1 LRSDCLEF
9 EVVPE
14 RCLKNSSVEFHIG
27 TPINQVITMLQ
38 LNARILHGIKFMF
51 SKKDPFKRDISIHL
65 ENNGIWLIFDARSQL
80 LKFIEV
86 DNFSKIVL
94 RYCNQV
100 FSEPGAEATMDK
112 VEESFGS
119 THPGAYDESEKVYI
133 QSWRGLSFCFPTT
146 NSNHVEVAPGFGPNL
161 RSLKYDSNSAPTLT
175 KMTIFKGTQLTKN
188 SEPLDVPQLAYA
200 GQNRL
205 ILAEAVRDKLGHGRI
220 TGMCFLFTT
229 EDKVKMAT
237 RSATA
242 NDYELVTLKRN
253 VAFGDHVTQVL
264 ATLGA
269 PSKVFYKSDD
279 KMSIHKGRAK
289 ETVEPQ
295 PHFFFNYFSMGF
307 DILFDFS
314 TKCVIKFVLHT
325 NIPGHYHF
333 GVYNRCEFRV
343 ACDSEGEETVL
354 ETASKYDDFSS
365 ILHSPQPVVISRQST
380 EDRNPFGATFA
391 YGTQQ
396 VVVEVMEN
404 FHIAA
409 LTIFAAS

>member
-1 LRSDCLEF
+1 MQRSECMEF

-14 RCLKNSSVEFHIG
+14 RCLKNPSVEFHIG

-38 LNARILHGIKFMF
+38 LNTRLLHGIKFTY
-51 SKKDPFKRDISIHL
+51 SKNDPFGRDICIHL
-65 ENNGIWLIFDARSQL
+65 SLNGIKLFFDARSQL

-86 DNFSKIVL
+86 DNLSKIVL
-94 RYCNQV
+94 RYCAQV
-100 FSEPGAEATMDK
+100 FSEPGAEATMDR
-112 VEESFGS
+112 VEECFGS
-119 THPGAYDESEKVYI
+119 THPGAYDESEKVYV

-146 NSNHVEVAPGFGPNL
+146 DSNHVEVSPGFGPNL
-161 RSLKYDSNSAPTLT
+161 RSLNYDKDFAPKLT

-188 SEPLDVPQLAYA
+188 SEPLEVPQHAYA

-205 ILAEAVRDKLGHGRI
+205 ILAEAVRARGRI
-220 TGMCFLFTT
+220 SGMCFLFTT

-237 RSATA
+237 RGAT
-242 NDYELVTLKRN
+242 NDYELVTLKRT
-253 VAFGDHVTQVL
+253 VHFGDHVTQVM

-269 PSKVFYKSDD
+269 PSKVFFKSDD
-279 KMSIHKGRAK
+279 KMSIHKGREK

-333 GVYNRCEFRV
+333 GIYNRCEFRV
-343 ACDSEGEETVL
+343 ACESEGEETLL
-354 ETASKYDDFSS
+354 ETTSKYDDFSS
-365 ILHSPQPVVISRQST
+365 VLDSPQPVVISRSSS
-380 EDRNPFGATFA
+380 ENRNPFGATFA
-391 YGTQQ
+391 YGTRQ
-396 VVVEVMEN
+396 VVVEVMDN

-409 LTIFAAS
+409 LTIFKV

>member
-1 LRSDCLEF
+1 MLRSECLEF

-38 LNARILHGIKFMF
+38 LNTRILHGIKFTY
-51 SKKDPFKRDISIHL
+51 SKKDPFRRDISIHL

-80 LKFIEV
+80 LKI
-86 DNFSKIVL
+86 
-94 RYCNQV
+94 

-188 SEPLDVPQLAYA
+188 SERLEVPQLAYS

-205 ILAEAVRDKLGHGRI
+205 ILAEAVREKERI

-237 RSATA
+237 RGGAS
-242 NDYELVTLKRN
+242 NDYELVTLKRTVN
-253 VAFGDHVTQVL
+253 FGDHVTRVL

-279 KMSIHKGRAK
+279 KMSIHKVGEGRAK

-343 ACDSEGEETVL
+343 ACVSEGEETVL

-391 YGTQQ
+391 YGTRQ
-396 VVVEVMEN
+396 VVVEVMDN
-404 FHIAA
+404 FQIAA
-409 LTIFAAS
+409 LTIFAAA